1 MCGNNLP
8 LVSVCIP
15 AYNHEQY
22 IEQCI
27 QSIIKQTY
35 HNIELIVVDDGSKD
49 KTWEKLL
56 SLEDQCKKRFTR
68 VVFEHQDNQGTCAT
82 LNRATSLAK
91 GKYIYIIASDD
102 VSKPSAISEELDFLE
117 NNPDYVLCVGDN
129 EFINEKGERIA
140 WDRNRNVV
148 PSDSGQNT
156 FAKHL
161 LTIKRIPRFDS
172 VDYGSYATL
181 LQGNYIVNG
190 YLIRKETFDKIGG
203 YAPDA
208 PLEDW
213 YIMLQLSK
221 YGKFKFINK
230 ILFSYRVHQHNTFTQ
245 RDLMRKK
252 TAKTLSYEQILVQQ
266 KGYEKW
272 KEIFDMYSVVKKT
285 KFRVGN
291 IIHFYK
297 ESDLLHKAY
306 ILQILGH
313 KFIVKQKIK

>member
-1 MCGNNLP
+1 MRGNNLP

-56 SLEDQCKKRFTR
+56 SLKDQCKKRFTR

-82 LNRATSLAK
+82 FNRAISLAK

-117 NNPDYVLCVGDN
+117 SNPDYVLCVGDN

-140 WDRNRNVV
+140 WDKNRNVV
-148 PSDSGQNT
+148 LSDSGQNT
-156 FAKHL
+156 FAKYL
-161 LTIKRIPRFDS
+161 LSIKRIPRFDS
-172 VDYGSYATL
+172 DDYGSYATL

-190 YLIRKETFDKIGG
+190 YLIRKETFEKTGG
-203 YAPDA
+203 YVLDA

-213 YIMLQLSK
+213 YLMLQLSK

-230 ILFSYRVHQHNTFTQ
+230 ILFSYRIHQHNTFTQ
-245 RDLMRKK
+245 RDFMHKNA
-252 TAKTLSYEQILVQQ
+252 AKTFLYEQKLVQQ

-272 KEIFDMYSVVKKT
+272 KEIFDKCSVVKKT

-291 IIHFYK
+291 IIHFYR
-297 ESDLLHKAY
+297 ESNVLYKTY
-306 ILQILGH
+306 ILEIFRHRFIL
-313 KFIVKQKIK
+313 KQKIK